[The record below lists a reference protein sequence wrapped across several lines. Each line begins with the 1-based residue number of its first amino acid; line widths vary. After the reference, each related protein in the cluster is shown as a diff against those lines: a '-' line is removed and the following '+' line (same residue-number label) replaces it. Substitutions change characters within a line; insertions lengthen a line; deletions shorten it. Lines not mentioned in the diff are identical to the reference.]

1 MKDKEKGRQVTK
13 KNRLVERGLKIRTTL
28 QMLVVAK
35 AAMKSNRGDEQPL
48 CDCPPFPPRPRPPFS
63 GRRRRLRRR

>member
-1 MKDKEKGRQVTK
+1 MKDKEEGRQVTK

-35 AAMKSNRGDEQPL
+35 AAMKSNQIITM
-48 CDCPPFPPRPRPPFS
+48 
-63 GRRRRLRRR
+63 